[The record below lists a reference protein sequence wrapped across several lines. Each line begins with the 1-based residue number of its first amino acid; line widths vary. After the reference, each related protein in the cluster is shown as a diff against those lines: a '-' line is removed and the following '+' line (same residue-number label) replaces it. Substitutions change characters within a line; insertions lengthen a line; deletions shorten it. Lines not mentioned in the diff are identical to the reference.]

1 MFLFADLQSSTSMY
15 QLIFLY
21 PPPADV
27 DQFEADFA
35 AHLELLHEKAG
46 IPAGSK
52 PYTVTRFM
60 PTPDGA
66 LVFHL
71 MLTLHFDTQEALD
84 AAAESPSMQ
93 ELAPDIYR
101 ISTGGVPAILMGST
115 E

>member
-1 MFLFADLQSSTSMY
+1 MY

-35 AHLELLHEKAG
+35 AHLVLLHEKAG
-46 IPAGSK
+46 IPADSK
-52 PYTVTRFM
+52 PYTVTRFL

-66 LVFHL
+66 LIYYL
-71 MLTLHFDTQEALD
+71 MLALHFDSVEALD
-84 AAAESPSMQ
+84 AAAVSPTMQ
-93 ELAPDIYR
+93 EFGTDVYR
-101 ISTGGVPAILMGST
+101 ISTGGVPAILMGNS

>member
-1 MFLFADLQSSTSMY
+1 MY

-27 DQFEADFA
+27 EQFEADFS
-35 AHLELLHEKAG
+35 AHLVFLHEKAG

-66 LVFHL
+66 LVFYL
-71 MLTLHFDTQEALD
+71 MLTLHFDSAEALD
-84 AAAESPSMQ
+84 AAAESAAMQ
-93 ELAPDIYR
+93 EVGTDVYR
-101 ISTGGVPAILMGST
+101 ISTGGVPAILMGNSAK
-115 E
+115 

>member
-1 MFLFADLQSSTSMY
+1 MF

-27 DQFEADFA
+27 EQFEVDFA
-35 AHLELLHEKAG
+35 AHLVLLREKAG
-46 IPAGSK
+46 IPADSK

-66 LVFHL
+66 LVYYL
-71 MLTLHFDTQEALD
+71 MLTLHFESVEALD
-84 AAAESPSMQ
+84 AAAESAAMQ
-93 ELAPDIYR
+93 EVGTDVYR
-101 ISTGGVPAILMGST
+101 ISTGGVPAILMGNA